1 MTQEEI
7 KKHLT
12 YDPETGVFTKI
23 SGRKRGPYTG
33 FKSTMGYRKIHID
46 GHEYFLH
53 RLAFLIMT
61 GSMPE
66 QVDHINRNK
75 EDNRWENLRATNNSL
90 NQANTVS
97 KSRTGHKGIRLRPSG
112 RWEAGICLDIKGKKT
127 TIHLGTFDT
136 LEEALEIRKQKS
148 KEIWGE
154 HWNDN

>member
-7 KKHLT
+7 KQHLT
-12 YDPETGVFTKI
+12 YDPETGIFTKI

-33 FKSTMGYRKIHID
+33 FKSTMGYRKIHIA

-90 NQANTVS
+90 NQTNTVYRGS
-97 KSRTGHKGIRLRPSG
+97 SGHKGVRLKRG
-112 RWEAGICLDIKGKKT
+112 KWEAAVEKRIEGKRKYF
-127 TIHLGTFDT
+127 HLGTF
-136 LEEALEIRKQKS
+136 ERKEDAITAVENKS
-148 KEIWGE
+148 KELFGD
-154 HWNDN
+154 HWRNV

>member
-12 YDPETGVFTKI
+12 YDPETGIFTKI

-33 FKSTMGYRKIHID
+33 FKSTMGYRKIHIN

-61 GSMPE
+61 GSIPE

-90 NQANTVS
+90 NQTNTLTKRAAGFKGVRKKGS
-97 KSRTGHKGIRLRPSG
+97 GWEASTERVENGDRKYYYLGLHKTFEEACQAVEIKSREL
-112 RWEAGICLDIKGKKT
+112 
-127 TIHLGTFDT
+127 
-136 LEEALEIRKQKS
+136 
-148 KEIWGE
+148 WGE
-154 HWNDN
+154 HWRS

>member
-7 KKHLT
+7 KQHLT
-12 YDPETGVFTKI
+12 YEPETGVFTKI

-33 FKSTMGYRKIHID
+33 FKSTMGYRKIHIA

-90 NQANTVS
+90 NQTNTISKRSSGFKGVRKRGTKWEAS
-97 KSRTGHKGIRLRPSG
+97 TERVEEGIRKYYYLGLHKTFEEACLAVEAKSREL
-112 RWEAGICLDIKGKKT
+112 
-127 TIHLGTFDT
+127 
-136 LEEALEIRKQKS
+136 
-148 KEIWGE
+148 WGE
-154 HWNDN
+154 HWRNE